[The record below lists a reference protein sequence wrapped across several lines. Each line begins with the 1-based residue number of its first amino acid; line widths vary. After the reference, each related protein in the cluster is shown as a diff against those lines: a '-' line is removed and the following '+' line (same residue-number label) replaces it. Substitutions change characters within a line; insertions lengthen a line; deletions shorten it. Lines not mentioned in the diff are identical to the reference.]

1 MARTEAK
8 VRELIEGDPGMED
21 AIEALLEHRG
31 EDIEWRDVKGDL
43 TSGQWGRLIEKG
55 VLEESGDAFRLAD
68 PDDVEAAVGEDIEYQ
83 GDDAD
88 DDEGSGWTT
97 WDKLA
102 ALVALGMF
110 AGYSYHPVRDAV
122 GSVLNVALGPIADV
136 LPFYLVIMCL
146 AVFTGFYSTL
156 LQANLMD
163 MDKMSD
169 YQERMKDI
177 QERQKAAR
185 ERGDDEALDQIR
197 DEQMDAMGDQMGM
210 MKQQVRPMVWIMV
223 ITIPVFLWMYWKLLA
238 PGHLADAQKLITLPF
253 IGETNLTA
261 GVLGP
266 IQAWILWYFLC
277 SMGFSQVIRKALN
290 IQTNPT

>member
-31 EDIEWRDVKGDL
+31 EEIEWRDVKGDL

-55 VLEESGDAFRLAD
+55 VLEESGDGFRLAD
-68 PDDVEAAVGEDIEYQ
+68 PDDVEAVVGEGVEYQ
-83 GDDAD
+83 GESE

-110 AGYSYHPVRDAV
+110 AGYSYPPVRDAV
-122 GSVLNVALGPIADV
+122 GNTLNVFLGPIADI

-156 LQANLMD
+156 LQSNLMD
-163 MDKMSD
+163 MDQMSE

-177 QERQKAAR
+177 QSRQKAAR
-185 ERGDDEALDQIR
+185 ERGDDEELDQIR
-197 DEQMDAMGDQMGM
+197 EEQMEAMGDQMGM
-210 MKQQVRPMVWIMV
+210 MKQQFRPMVWIMV

-238 PGHLADAQKLITLPF
+238 PNHLAEAQKLIVLPL
-253 IGETNLTA
+253 IGETSLTA